1 MSVSVLSVIG
11 TVLPFAGKLVDGWDK
26 YQQRKSEEVQAEHE
40 ARVEAMRNGVALRSR
55 KYVLHVSFWMVAYPY
70 ISMWIPWYGIAD
82 HTFVVMEKVNQ
93 LPPIAL
99 WSWLLVLG
107 AIWGVG
113 IKDIPSKLW
122 KR

>member
-1 MSVSVLSVIG
+1 MSVVSTIA
-11 TVLPFAGKLVDGWDK
+11 TILPFAGKLIDGWDK
-26 YQQRKSEEVQAEHE
+26 YQERKSQEVQAEHE

-55 KYVLHVSFWMVAYPY
+55 KYVLHISFWMVAYPY
-70 ISMWIPWYGIAD
+70 ISMWVPWWGVAD
-82 HTFVVMEKVNQ
+82 HTFAVLEKVQ
-93 LPPIAL
+93 ELPPIAL

-113 IKDIPSKLW
+113 IKDVPAKLW